1 MNFYYRLMTAILK
14 LPAIYNGKVEAS
26 NFSKIRQDLSSLFF
40 SLQVY
45 EIRKNFVPVDFGY
58 T

>member
-1 MNFYYRLMTAILK
+1 MTAILK
-14 LPAIYNGKVEAS
+14 LSAIYNGKVEAS

>member
-1 MNFYYRLMTAILK
+1 MTAILK
-14 LPAIYNGKVEAS
+14 FPAMYNGKVEAS
-26 NFSKIRQDLSSLFF
+26 NFSKIRQDLSNLFF

>member
-1 MNFYYRLMTAILK
+1 MTAILK
-14 LPAIYNGKVEAS
+14 LLAIYNGKVEAS